1 MCISQPFV
9 ISITIIIVNIVEVM
23 LVIIVVFKEFAMGAN
38 I

>member
-9 ISITIIIVNIVEVM
+9 ISITIIIVKFVEVM
-23 LVIIVVFKEFAMGAN
+23 LVIIVGFKEFAMGAN